1 VSDDTRVPAPASV
14 LEETAEALYEQAP
27 CAYVSTRPDGTIVRA
42 NQTFF
47 GWTGYQRDTLLGQTR
62 LQHLMAVGS
71 RIYFETHVA
80 PLLQMQGFAREIA
93 LELRCAPGMLLP
105 VILNAVVR
113 KDDDGTPLFVRVTLF
128 DSTDRRRYEHEL
140 RLARRRAEQ
149 AAKDKAD
156 LLAML
161 SHDIRNPL
169 SVMMGV
175 VQMLERSELDDRQR
189 RNVELLKSASGNVL
203 ALLQRVLQLSEAESS
218 RLVLQEKPLDVAAL
232 INQVVAT
239 YKVAA
244 DEKRIRLVAL
254 IAPDI
259 PAEVLGD
266 QVAIGQILSNLVG
279 NAIKFTERGA
289 VTVTLQATELAADA
303 VTLAVKVEDTG
314 IGIPPERID
323 SIFDEF
329 TQGSYETRALFGGT
343 GLGLAIARK
352 LLSLYN
358 SEMRVTSTLGRGTTF
373 WFALR
378 LAIPRGQ

>member
-42 NQTFF
+42 NHTFF

-378 LAIPRGQ
+378 LAIPRG